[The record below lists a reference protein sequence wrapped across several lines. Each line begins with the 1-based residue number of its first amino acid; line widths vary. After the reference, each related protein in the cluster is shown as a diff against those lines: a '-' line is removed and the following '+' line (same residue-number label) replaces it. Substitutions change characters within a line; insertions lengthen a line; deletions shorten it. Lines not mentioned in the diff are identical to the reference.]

1 MNYPAM
7 GAGTQKLE
15 MGRRGD
21 TDYISKKKAA
31 MAQAEANAFMF
42 GVQDVYQGGAG
53 ELAADSRTMYGNSN
67 YMTTPIMQGANSA
80 AAMSPGQNAGNMSMN
95 NPAAQSG
102 SVDLGASSTVMPEQG
117 TMERIAAM
125 AAGGQGDPGLND
137 RRRVFG
143 QF

>member
-21 TDYISKKKAA
+21 TDYVSKKKAA
-31 MAQAEANAFMF
+31 VAQAEANAFMF

-53 ELAADSRTMYGNSN
+53 DLAAGSRTMYGNRN

-80 AAMSPGQNAGNMSMN
+80 AAMAPGQNAGNMSMS

-102 SVDLGASSTVMPEQG
+102 SVDLGASSTVLPTQG
-117 TMERIAAM
+117 TMERVADIAA
-125 AAGGQGDPGLND
+125 GRGSDPGLND

>member
-21 TDYISKKKAA
+21 TDYVSKKKAA

-42 GVQDVYQGGAG
+42 GVQGVYQGGAG
-53 ELAADSRTMYGNSN
+53 DLAAGSRTQYGNSN

-80 AAMSPGQNAGNMSMN
+80 AAMAPGQNAGNMSMS

-102 SVDLGASSTVMPEQG
+102 SVDLGVSSTVMPTQG
-117 TMERIAAM
+117 TMERVAGIAAGM
-125 AAGGQGDPGLND
+125 GSDPGLND
-137 RRRVFG
+137 RSRVFG

>member
-1 MNYPAM
+1 
-7 GAGTQKLE
+7 
-15 MGRRGD
+15 
-21 TDYISKKKAA
+21 
-31 MAQAEANAFMF
+31 
-42 GVQDVYQGGAG
+42 
-53 ELAADSRTMYGNSN
+53 MYGNSN
-67 YMTTPIMQGANSA
+67 FMTTPIMQGANSA
-80 AAMSPGQNAGNMSMN
+80 AAMAPGQNAGNMSMS

-125 AAGGQGDPGLND
+125 ASGGQGDPGLND